1 MKLITSQ
8 ILNKIKKTPLSSTD
22 GKPNAKCIV
31 KFFNPCGR
39 GTWYA
44 FEGEVQE
51 NGDILF
57 FGIVDLFD
65 KEYGYFTLS
74 ELQSIQLPFGL
85 KIERDMYY
93 TPQTK
98 EEIMSK

>member
-8 ILNKIKKTPLSSTD
+8 ILNKIKKTPLYSTD
-22 GKPNAKCIV
+22 SNAKCIV

-51 NGDILF
+51 DFCFLGDF
-57 FGIVDLFD
+57 
-65 KEYGYFTLS
+65 
-74 ELQSIQLPFGL
+74 
-85 KIERDMYY
+85 
-93 TPQTK
+93 
-98 EEIMSK
+98 